1 MPVLG
6 KIIHTST
13 RVLHMSQRK
22 TFLLYPAESI
32 KNGFNEDAFDTASTT
47 NQDSEEDYGFFG
59 PMDFEVIPPQKPIK
73 PTPSSTPTPNNIPQS
88 TATPSPSMAA
98 KSIFVPIQTH
108 TTPLRSE
115 SRAKHQSVPTEKTQP
130 SAQETRQQRSNSAP
144 ANPSP
149 HRQIG
154 FHVPYATLLQNQQ
167 KQQQAPSVSNEQN
180 LSEKKLSSKS
190 QYPSLCMT

>member
-22 TFLLYPAESI
+22 TFPLHPAESN
-32 KNGFNEDAFDTASTT
+32 KNGFKEYACDTAST

-59 PMDFEVIPPQKPIK
+59 PMDLIPQKPIK
-73 PTPSSTPTPNNIPQS
+73 LSSSSTPTPNNSPQS
-88 TATPSPSMAA
+88 IATPSPSMAA
-98 KSIFVPIQTH
+98 KSIFAPIQPH
-108 TTPLRSE
+108 TTPLSSG

-144 ANPSP
+144 TNPSP
-149 HRQIG
+149 YRQIG
-154 FHVPYATLLQNQQ
+154 FHVPYTTLLQNQQ
-167 KQQQAPSVSNEQN
+167 KQQKQQQATSVSNKQN

-190 QYPSLCMT
+190 